1 MPCINV
7 HLGFSCIWDFQARH
21 MQEDMVPFW
30 NCICVSAQSRSVGV
44 STLGVNGRQ
53 LNETS
58 KRVEGPSPRL
68 PFFFFNLRG
77 AIQSLG
83 DAEHYM
89 CREWLDAAWA
99 RNILCRSPVYHQSG
113 VQADDQALKYVRHI
127 KYHFMLCDFW
137 GRGICTLTLVHLQG
151 SEIMQGDPEVCTTY
165 HMAWWKWTLLGQAEW
180 FLPCTEYSVPMLY
193 YSNLIPDI
201 VWLAF
206 STE

>member
-7 HLGFSCIWDFQARH
+7 HLGFSGTAHAGRH
-21 MQEDMVPFW
+21 GPILKLHL
-30 NCICVSAQSRSVGV
+30 CICAISECRSFNSRSEWAAVEW
-44 STLGVNGRQ
+44 NIKKGRG
-53 LNETS
+53 S
-58 KRVEGPSPRL
+58 KPKASL
-68 PFFFFNLRG
+68 FFFNLRG

-89 CREWLDAAWA
+89 CREWLDATWA

-206 STE
+206 NTE